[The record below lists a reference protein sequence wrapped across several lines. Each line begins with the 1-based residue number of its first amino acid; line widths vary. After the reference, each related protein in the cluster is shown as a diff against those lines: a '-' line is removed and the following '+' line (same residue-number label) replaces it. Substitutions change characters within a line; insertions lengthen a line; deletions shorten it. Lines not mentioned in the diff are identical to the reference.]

1 METVFAQPPTGT
13 MEVLLLQ
20 DIPEIG
26 KKDDLLVVG
35 DGYALNYLLP
45 AAKAIVATPTVRRRY
60 AEQIK
65 RRAEERIM
73 EQQVKSSAATAVAGK
88 VVEFSRKVTKTGKL
102 YAAITEK
109 HIAEEMKKQHSIEI
123 DASAISIAE
132 PIKAL
137 GDFEVTAKFGE
148 AEEAVAVKVV
158 EEVA

>member
-1 METVFAQPPTGT
+1 

-45 AAKAIVATPTVRRRY
+45 SAKAIVATPTVRRRY
-60 AEQIK
+60 AEQIR
-65 RRAEERIM
+65 RRAEERIS
-73 EQQVKSSAATAVAGK
+73 EQQMKAGAAAAISGK
-88 VVEFSRKVTKTGKL
+88 KLAFARKATKTGKL

-109 HIAEEMKKQHSIEI
+109 NIVEALKDQHSIEVD
-123 DASAISIAE
+123 DASVSIPE

-137 GDFEVTAKFGE
+137 GEFSASIKLGD
-148 AEEAVAVKVV
+148 AEESINVLV
-158 EEVA
+158 EQE